1 MISKYQ
7 FPRDLSE
14 EFKKIYFLAYETLNR
29 DFGSMDVS
37 TDTKKNAGLLNTTDT
52 VYNSNLKAIIAL
64 PMPEQF
70 GDDLVHTWEKKD
82 TLESLDAGAAS
93 ATDAMI
99 GVAALSSIFK
109 SIQGFAAPLIGTLS
123 LSKVVTGFLNAG
135 KSPSVGLMSM
145 FSGARKTLVN
155 PDYWQNYTGSDPRTF
170 EFKYIFQPRSREE
183 ATEVLNIL
191 RVFKMLSSPRLE
203 NVPNSGSLKDSI
215 IGIFKNTIKPNESE
229 GSSTLSP
236 NQAEEI
242 QKGLG
247 TELSNF
253 LEGKTNQS
261 LQNLSNAQSF
271 VGAIKQP
278 HYWKIVLG
286 NNHLNNLTKMTELV
300 CNKVGISFGSSKM
313 EVFSDGIPKI
323 MELSLSFAEIKLKYE
338 NDFETPFTT
347 NDKANS
353 DEYNNIVEAHDNAV
367 KAQQKEQAEQKAK
380 EAEQKAKEQKEQEA
394 KAAAEKEENEKRALA
409 ERAQKKLEAWISGN
423 SATAKGVKTGFGMM
437 GSRYAAASA
446 AAAAAK
452 KPNLHRENVSYYR

>member
-29 DFGSMDVS
+29 DFGDMSAS
-37 TDTKKNAGLLNTTDT
+37 TAEKKNAGLLNTTDT
-52 VYNSNLKAIIAL
+52 VSNLKAIITL
-64 PMPEQF
+64 PMPETF

-82 TLESLDAGAAS
+82 TLESLDAGASS

-109 SIQGFAAPLIGTLS
+109 SIQGIAAPLIGTLS

-170 EFKYIFQPRSREE
+170 EFKYVFQPRSREE

-203 NVPNSGSLKDSI
+203 NVAESGSFSNSI
-215 IGIFKNTIKPNESE
+215 ESIFFGDDKNNNSTSTGSEEIKPIGKEDATKQIGGFGEN
-229 GSSTLSP
+229 L
-236 NQAEEI
+236 
-242 QKGLG
+242 K
-247 TELSNF
+247 NF
-253 LEGKTNQS
+253 LEDKQKKTLQS
-261 LQNLSNAQSF
+261 LSNAQSF

-300 CNKVGISFGSSKM
+300 CTKVGISFGSSKM

-353 DEYNNIVEAHDNAV
+353 DEYNNIVENHDNAI
-367 KAQQKEQAEQKAK
+367 KAQKQKEQKEAEEKQKQKEQAEKNKKRLEDLAK
-380 EAEQKAKEQKEQEA
+380 QAQEA
-394 KAAAEKEENEKRALA
+394 
-409 ERAQKKLEAWISGN
+409 LEASIKN
-423 SATAKGVKTGFGMM
+423 KSALFKGFGAVAGMFV
-437 GSRYAAASA
+437 GNGKPTNIPTTSIPTTNSQRI
-446 AAAAAK
+446 
-452 KPNLHRENVSYYR
+452 PNLHR

>member
-29 DFGSMDVS
+29 DFGSMETS
-37 TDTKKNAGLLNTTDT
+37 TAEKKNAGLLNTTDT
-52 VYNSNLKAIIAL
+52 VSNLKAIITL

-109 SIQGFAAPLIGTLS
+109 SLQSVAAPLIGTLS

-170 EFKYIFQPRSREE
+170 EFKYVFQPRSREE

-203 NVPNSGSLKDSI
+203 NVSESGSFGETIKNIFIGKASEEEKTINAQDAANEMSSFGGKLKD
-215 IGIFKNTIKPNESE
+215 
-229 GSSTLSP
+229 
-236 NQAEEI
+236 
-242 QKGLG
+242 
-247 TELSNF
+247 F
-253 LEGKTNQS
+253 LEDKQKKTLQS
-261 LQNLSNAQSF
+261 LSLAQSF

-300 CNKVGISFGSSKM
+300 CTKVGISFGSSKM

-353 DEYNNIVEAHDNAV
+353 DEFSNIVEVHDNAV

-409 ERAQKKLEAWISGN
+409 EKAQKDLEAWISGN
-423 SATAKGVKTGFGMM
+423 SATAKGVKAGFGMM
-437 GSRYAAASA
+437 GSRYAAA
-446 AAAAAK
+446 AK
-452 KPNLHRENVSYYR
+452 KRNDQENISWN

>member
-29 DFGSMDVS
+29 DFGDMSAS
-37 TDTKKNAGLLNTTDT
+37 TAEKKNAGLLNTTDT
-52 VYNSNLKAIIAL
+52 VSNLKAIITL

-109 SIQGFAAPLIGTLS
+109 SIQGIAAPLIGTLS

-155 PDYWQNYTGSDPRTF
+155 PDYWQNYTGSEPRTF
-170 EFKYIFQPRSREE
+170 EFKYVFQPRSREE

-203 NVPNSGSLKDSI
+203 NVIESGTFGQSIKDVFTGGFTSEEGEKTLTNEQVAGTVEKTLGQDLKDFLEKKSGQSLK
-215 IGIFKNTIKPNESE
+215 
-229 GSSTLSP
+229 
-236 NQAEEI
+236 
-242 QKGLG
+242 
-247 TELSNF
+247 
-253 LEGKTNQS
+253 
-261 LQNLSNAQSF
+261 NLSNAQSF

-300 CNKVGISFGSSKM
+300 CTKVGITFGSSKM

-353 DEYNNIVEAHDNAV
+353 DEFNNIVEAHDNAV
-367 KAQQKEQAEQKAK
+367 KAQKQKEQKESEEKQKQKEQAEQNKKRMEDLAK
-380 EAEQKAKEQKEQEA
+380 Q
-394 KAAAEKEENEKRALA
+394 
-409 ERAQKKLEAWISGN
+409 AQQALEASIKNKSAFFKGMGLFAGAFVGN
-423 SATAKGVKTGFGMM
+423 GKTTNIPTTN
-437 GSRYAAASA
+437 SQR
-446 AAAAAK
+446 
-452 KPNLHRENVSYYR
+452 PNLHRQNVNYYR

>member
-29 DFGSMDVS
+29 DFGDMSAS
-37 TDTKKNAGLLNTTDT
+37 TDTKKNAGLLNTTDS
-52 VYNSNLKAIIAL
+52 VSNLKAIITL
-64 PMPEQF
+64 PMPETF
-70 GDDLVHTWEKKD
+70 GDDLAHTWEKKD

-109 SIQGFAAPLIGTLS
+109 SLQSVAAPLIGTLS

-155 PDYWQNYTGSDPRTF
+155 PDYWQNYTGSEPRTF

-203 NVPNSGSLKDSI
+203 NVSETGSFGKSI
-215 IGIFKNTIKPNESE
+215 KEVFTGGFTSEESE
-229 GSSTLSP
+229 KTLTKE
-236 NQAEEI
+236 QAVAGVE
-242 QKGLG
+242 KTLG
-247 TELSNF
+247 TELKDF
-253 LEGKTNQS
+253 LEDKQKNT
-261 LQNLSNAQSF
+261 LQGLSKAQSF

-300 CNKVGISFGSSKM
+300 CTKVGITFGSSKM

-353 DEYNNIVEAHDNAV
+353 DEYSNIVEAHDNAV
-367 KAQQKEQAEQKAK
+367 KAQQKEQAEQKTK
-380 EAEQKAKEQKEQEA
+380 EAEQRAKEQKEAEA
-394 KAAAEKEENEKRALA
+394 KEAKEKEEKEKRALA
-409 ERAQKKLEAWISGN
+409 EQAQKALEAMIKNN
-423 SATAKGVKTGFGMM
+423 SATVGAVSTVVGNLIGG
-437 GSRYAAASA
+437 AASVA
-446 AAAAAK
+446 EQAEYQKYVQKMKQSSWAT
-452 KPNLHRENVSYYR
+452 NLTE

>member
-29 DFGSMDVS
+29 DFGDMSAS

-52 VYNSNLKAIIAL
+52 VSNLKAIITL
-64 PMPEQF
+64 PMPETF
-70 GDDLVHTWEKKD
+70 GDDLAHTWEKKD

-155 PDYWQNYTGSDPRTF
+155 PDYWQNYTGSEPRTF
-170 EFKYIFQPRSREE
+170 EFKYVFQPRSREE

-203 NVPNSGSLKDSI
+203 NVSSKGSLSGSIKEV
-215 IGIFKNTIKPNESE
+215 FKNTITPNESE
-229 GSSTLSP
+229 GSSSLSDDST
-236 NQAEEI
+236 ATEI
-242 QKGLG
+242 EKGLG
-247 TELSNF
+247 EELKKF
-253 LEGKTNQS
+253 LENKEKKI

-300 CNKVGISFGSSKM
+300 CTKVGVSFGSSKM

-338 NDFETPFTT
+338 NDFETPFTL
-347 NDKANS
+347 NDKTNS
-353 DEYNNIVEAHDNAV
+353 DEYSNIVEAHDNAI

-380 EAEQKAKEQKEQEA
+380 EAEQKAKEQKEAEA
-394 KAAAEKEENEKRALA
+394 KEAKEKEEKEKRALA
-409 ERAQKKLEAWISGN
+409 ERAQKALETWINGNTATVSGGIN
-423 SATAKGVKTGFGMM
+423 AGVQTLAKNFVKT
-437 GSRYAAASA
+437 
-446 AAAAAK
+446 
-452 KPNLHRENVSYYR
+452 NLRQSGYFEN

>member
-29 DFGSMDVS
+29 NFGDMSAS
-37 TDTKKNAGLLNTTDT
+37 TAEKKNAGLLNTTDT
-52 VYNSNLKAIIAL
+52 VSNLKAIITL
-64 PMPEQF
+64 PMPETF

-82 TLESLDAGAAS
+82 TLESLDAGASS

-109 SIQGFAAPLIGTLS
+109 SIQGIAAPLIGTLS

-203 NVPNSGSLKDSI
+203 NVTESGSLKNSI
-215 IGIFKNTIKPNESE
+215 IGIFKNTITPNESE
-229 GSSTLSP
+229 GSSSLTDD
-236 NQAEEI
+236 QATRIE
-242 QKGLG
+242 KGLG
-247 TELSNF
+247 QELKDF
-253 LEGKTNQS
+253 LEDKQHQT

-300 CNKVGISFGSSKM
+300 CTKVGIAFGSSKM

-338 NDFETPFTT
+338 NDFETPFTL

-380 EAEQKAKEQKEQEA
+380 EAEQKAKEQKEAEA
-394 KAAAEKEENEKRALA
+394 KAAAEKEEKEKRALA
-409 ERAQKKLEAWISGN
+409 EKAQKALEAWISGN
-423 SATAKGVKTGFGMM
+423 SATAKGVKAGFGMM
-437 GSRYAAASA
+437 GSRYAAD
-446 AAAAAK
+446 AK
-452 KPNLHRENVSYYR
+452 KLSDQENISWN

>member
-29 DFGSMDVS
+29 DFGDMSAS
-37 TDTKKNAGLLNTTDT
+37 TAEKKNAGLLNTTDT
-52 VYNSNLKAIIAL
+52 VSNLKAIITL

-70 GDDLVHTWEKKD
+70 QDDLAHTWEKKD

-155 PDYWQNYTGSDPRTF
+155 PDYWQNYAGSEPRTF
-170 EFKYIFQPRSREE
+170 DFKYIFQPRSREE

-203 NVPNSGSLKDSI
+203 NVSETGSFGKSIKEVFTGGFTSEEGETTLKNDQVA
-215 IGIFKNTIKPNESE
+215 
-229 GSSTLSP
+229 SSVEKT
-236 NQAEEI
+236 
-242 QKGLG
+242 LG
-247 TELSNF
+247 TELKDF
-253 LEGKTNQS
+253 LEKKSGQS
-261 LQNLSNAQSF
+261 LKNLSNAQSF

-300 CNKVGISFGSSKM
+300 CNKVGITFGSSKM

-353 DEYNNIVEAHDNAV
+353 DEFSNIVEAHDNAV

-394 KAAAEKEENEKRALA
+394 KAAAEKEEKEKRALA
-409 ERAQKKLEAWISGN
+409 EKAQKALEAWISGN
-423 SATAKGVKTGFGMM
+423 SATAKGVKAGFGMM
-437 GSRYAAASA
+437 GSRYAAD
-446 AAAAAK
+446 AK
-452 KPNLHRENVSYYR
+452 KLSDQENISWN

>member
-29 DFGSMDVS
+29 DFGSMETS
-37 TDTKKNAGLLNTTDT
+37 TAEKKNAGLLNTTDT
-52 VYNSNLKAIIAL
+52 VSNLKAIITL

-82 TLESLDAGAAS
+82 TLESLDAGASS

-109 SIQGFAAPLIGTLS
+109 SLQSVAAPLIGTLS

-203 NVPNSGSLKDSI
+203 NVAESGSFGETIKNIFISKTENESTITSEEAGKQMSSFGEELKKFLEDKQ
-215 IGIFKNTIKPNESE
+215 KNTLQ
-229 GSSTLSP
+229 GLS
-236 NQAEEI
+236 
-242 QKGLG
+242 K
-247 TELSNF
+247 
-253 LEGKTNQS
+253 
-261 LQNLSNAQSF
+261 AQSF

-300 CNKVGISFGSSKM
+300 CTKVGISFGSSKM

-353 DEYNNIVEAHDNAV
+353 DEFSNIVEAHDNAI
-367 KAQQKEQAEQKAK
+367 KAQKQKEQKEAEEKQKQKEQAEQNKKRMEDLAK
-380 EAEQKAKEQKEQEA
+380 Q
-394 KAAAEKEENEKRALA
+394 
-409 ERAQKKLEAWISGN
+409 AQQALEASIKN
-423 SATAKGVKTGFGMM
+423 KSAFFKGFGAVA
-437 GSRYAAASA
+437 GAFVGNGKPTSIPTTNSQG
-446 AAAAAK
+446 
-452 KPNLHRENVSYYR
+452 PNLNRKNVNYFR

>member
-29 DFGSMDVS
+29 DFGDMSAS

-52 VYNSNLKAIIAL
+52 VSNLKAIITL

-109 SIQGFAAPLIGTLS
+109 SIQGIAAPLIGTLS

-170 EFKYIFQPRSREE
+170 EFKYVFQPRSREE

-203 NVPNSGSLKDSI
+203 NVPSSGDFKGA
-215 IGIFKNTIKPNESE
+215 IGKIFTGGFTSNESE
-229 GSSTLSP
+229 EPALTDE
-236 NQAEEI
+236 QKKTRIE
-242 QKGLG
+242 KGLG
-247 TELSNF
+247 EELSKF
-253 LEGKTNQS
+253 LEDKQKNTLQS
-261 LQNLSNAQSF
+261 LSNAQSF

-300 CNKVGISFGSSKM
+300 CTKVGISFGSSKM

-353 DEYNNIVEAHDNAV
+353 DEYSNIVEAHDNAI
-367 KAQQKEQAEQKAK
+367 KAQKEKEQKQKEQAEKNKKRMEDLAK
-380 EAEQKAKEQKEQEA
+380 QAQQALEAAIKNNSAFFKGFG
-394 KAAAEKEENEKRALA
+394 ALA
-409 ERAQKKLEAWISGN
+409 GAVAGN
-423 SATAKGVKTGFGMM
+423 GKTT
-437 GSRYAAASA
+437 SIPTTNSQR
-446 AAAAAK
+446 
-452 KPNLHRENVSYYR
+452 PNLHR

>member
-29 DFGSMDVS
+29 DFGSMETS
-37 TDTKKNAGLLNTTDT
+37 TAEKKNAGLLNTTDT
-52 VYNSNLKAIIAL
+52 VSNLKAIITL
-64 PMPEQF
+64 PMPETF

-82 TLESLDAGAAS
+82 TLESLDAGASS

-109 SIQGFAAPLIGTLS
+109 SIQGIAAPLIGTLS

-170 EFKYIFQPRSREE
+170 EFKYVFQPRSREE

-203 NVPNSGSLKDSI
+203 NVAESGSFSNSI
-215 IGIFKNTIKPNESE
+215 ESIFFGEEST
-229 GSSTLSP
+229 GSSSLTDD
-236 NQAEEI
+236 QATRIE
-242 QKGLG
+242 QGLG

-261 LQNLSNAQSF
+261 LKNLSNAQSF

-300 CNKVGISFGSSKM
+300 CTKVGIAFGSSKM

-338 NDFETPFTT
+338 NDFETPFTL

-353 DEYNNIVEAHDNAV
+353 DEFSNIVEAHDNAV

-380 EAEQKAKEQKEQEA
+380 EAEQKAKEQKEAEA
-394 KAAAEKEENEKRALA
+394 KAAAEKEEKEKRALA
-409 ERAQKKLEAWISGN
+409 EKAQKDLEAWISGN
-423 SATAKGVKTGFGMM
+423 SATAKGVKAGFGMM
-437 GSRYAAASA
+437 GSRYAAD
-446 AAAAAK
+446 AK
-452 KPNLHRENVSYYR
+452 KLNEQENISWN

>member
-29 DFGSMDVS
+29 DFGSMKAS
-37 TDTKKNAGLLNTTDT
+37 TAEKKNAGLLNTIDS
-52 VYNSNLKAIIAL
+52 VSNLKAIITL

-82 TLESLDAGAAS
+82 TLESLDAGASS

-109 SIQGFAAPLIGTLS
+109 SLQSVAAPVIGTLS

-170 EFKYIFQPRSREE
+170 EFKYVFQPRSREE

-203 NVPNSGSLKDSI
+203 NVIEGKEFKDAVVSVFKFDSGEEK
-215 IGIFKNTIKPNESE
+215 E
-229 GSSTLSP
+229 GSSTFTT
-236 NQAEEI
+236 NQTDRI
-242 QKGLG
+242 SKGLG
-247 TELSNF
+247 EELSNF
-253 LEGKTNQS
+253 LEDKEKKT
-261 LQNLSNAQSF
+261 LQNLSNMQSF

-323 MELSLSFAEIKLKYE
+323 MELCLSFAEIKLKYE

-353 DEYNNIVEAHDNAV
+353 DEYNNIVENHDNAI
-367 KAQQKEQAEQKAK
+367 KAQKQKEQKEAEEKQKQKEQAEQNKKRMEDLAK
-380 EAEQKAKEQKEQEA
+380 Q
-394 KAAAEKEENEKRALA
+394 
-409 ERAQKKLEAWISGN
+409 AQQALEASIKNN
-423 SATAKGVKTGFGMM
+423 SALFKGFGAVA
-437 GSRYAAASA
+437 GALVGNGKTTSIPTTNSQR
-446 AAAAAK
+446 
-452 KPNLHRENVSYYR
+452 PNLHRENVSYYR

>member
-29 DFGSMDVS
+29 DFGSMKAS
-37 TDTKKNAGLLNTTDT
+37 TAEKKNAGLLNTTDT
-52 VYNSNLKAIIAL
+52 VSNLKAIITL

-109 SIQGFAAPLIGTLS
+109 SIQGIAAPLIGTLS

-203 NVPNSGSLKDSI
+203 NVIEGKEFKDAVVSVFKFDSGEEK
-215 IGIFKNTIKPNESE
+215 E
-229 GSSTLSP
+229 GSSTFTTDQTDRIS
-236 NQAEEI
+236 
-242 QKGLG
+242 KGLG
-247 TELSNF
+247 EELSNF
-253 LEGKTNQS
+253 LEDKEKKT
-261 LQNLSNAQSF
+261 LQNLSNMQSF

-300 CNKVGISFGSSKM
+300 CTKVGISFGSSKM

-353 DEYNNIVEAHDNAV
+353 DEFSNIVEAHDNAV

-394 KAAAEKEENEKRALA
+394 KAAAEKEENEKRAFA
-409 ERAQKKLEAWISGN
+409 EKAQKALEAWISGN
-423 SATAKGVKTGFGMM
+423 SATAKGVKAGFGMM
-437 GSRYAAASA
+437 GSRYAAD
-446 AAAAAK
+446 AK
-452 KPNLHRENVSYYR
+452 KAEFQKYVQKVRQSPLITR

>member
-29 DFGSMDVS
+29 DFGDMSVS

-52 VYNSNLKAIIAL
+52 VSNLKAIITL

-82 TLESLDAGAAS
+82 TLESLDAGASS

-109 SIQGFAAPLIGTLS
+109 SIQGIAAPLIGTLS

-170 EFKYIFQPRSREE
+170 EFKYVFQPRSREE

-203 NVPNSGSLKDSI
+203 NVPNSGDFKKSVI
-215 IGIFKNTIKPNESE
+215 QIFTGGNSNEAAT
-229 GSSTLSP
+229 GS
-236 NQAEEI
+236 EEI
-242 QKGLG
+242 IDRKNAAEQIGDFG
-247 TELSNF
+247 NQLSTF
-253 LEGKTNQS
+253 LEKKSGQS

-353 DEYNNIVEAHDNAV
+353 DEFSNIVEAHDNAI
-367 KAQQKEQAEQKAK
+367 KAQKQKEQKEAEEKQKQKEQAEQNKKRMEDLAK
-380 EAEQKAKEQKEQEA
+380 QAQQALEASIKNNSALFKGFGA
-394 KAAAEKEENEKRALA
+394 VAGALA
-409 ERAQKKLEAWISGN
+409 GN
-423 SATAKGVKTGFGMM
+423 GKTTSIPTAN
-437 GSRYAAASA
+437 SQR
-446 AAAAAK
+446 
-452 KPNLHRENVSYYR
+452 PNLQRKNTNYFR

>member
-29 DFGSMDVS
+29 DFGSMETSKDG
-37 TDTKKNAGLLNTTDT
+37 KKNPGLLNTTDT
-52 VYNSNLKAIIAL
+52 VSDLKAIITL

-70 GDDLVHTWEKKD
+70 GDDLTHTWEKKD

-109 SIQGFAAPLIGTLS
+109 SIQGIAAPLIGTLS

-155 PDYWQNYTGSDPRTF
+155 PDYWQNYAGSEPRTF

-203 NVPNSGSLKDSI
+203 NVSESGSFGKSI
-215 IGIFKNTIKPNESE
+215 KEVFTGGFSE
-229 GSSTLSP
+229 EGEKTLANDQVASSVEKT
-236 NQAEEI
+236 
-242 QKGLG
+242 LG
-247 TELSNF
+247 TELKDF
-253 LEGKTNQS
+253 LEKKSGQS
-261 LQNLSNAQSF
+261 LKNLSNAQSF

-300 CNKVGISFGSSKM
+300 CTKVGVSFGSSKM

-353 DEYNNIVEAHDNAV
+353 DEYSNIVEAHDNAV

-394 KAAAEKEENEKRALA
+394 KAAAEKEEKEKRALA
-409 ERAQKKLEAWISGN
+409 ERAQKALEAWISGN
-423 SATAKGVKTGFGMM
+423 SATAKGVKAGFGMM
-437 GSRYAAASA
+437 GSRYAAD
-446 AAAAAK
+446 AK
-452 KPNLHRENVSYYR
+452 KLSDQENISWN

>member
-29 DFGSMDVS
+29 DFGSMETS
-37 TDTKKNAGLLNTTDT
+37 TAEKKNAGLLNTTDT
-52 VYNSNLKAIIAL
+52 VSNLKAIITL
-64 PMPEQF
+64 PMPETF

-109 SIQGFAAPLIGTLS
+109 SIQGIAAPLIGTLS

-155 PDYWQNYTGSDPRTF
+155 PDYWQNYTGSEPRTF
-170 EFKYIFQPRSREE
+170 EFKYVFQPRSREE

-203 NVPNSGSLKDSI
+203 NVIESGNFGKSIKDIFIGSFTSEEGETTLKNDQVADSVER
-215 IGIFKNTIKPNESE
+215 T
-229 GSSTLSP
+229 
-236 NQAEEI
+236 
-242 QKGLG
+242 LG
-247 TELSNF
+247 TELKDF
-253 LEGKTNQS
+253 LEKKSGQS
-261 LQNLSNAQSF
+261 LKNLSNAQSF

-300 CNKVGISFGSSKM
+300 CTKVGIAFGSSKM

-380 EAEQKAKEQKEQEA
+380 EAEQKAKEQKEAEA
-394 KAAAEKEENEKRALA
+394 KAAAEKEEKEKRALA
-409 ERAQKKLEAWISGN
+409 EKAQKALEAWISGN
-423 SATAKGVKTGFGMM
+423 SATAKGVKAGFGMM
-437 GSRYAAASA
+437 GSRYAAD
-446 AAAAAK
+446 AK
-452 KPNLHRENVSYYR
+452 KLSDQENISWN

>member
-29 DFGSMDVS
+29 DFGDMSAS
-37 TDTKKNAGLLNTTDT
+37 TAEKKNPGLLNTTDT
-52 VYNSNLKAIIAL
+52 VSNLKAIITL

-70 GDDLVHTWEKKD
+70 GDDLTHTWEKKD
-82 TLESLDAGAAS
+82 TLESLDAGASS

-109 SIQGFAAPLIGTLS
+109 SIQGIAAPLIGTLS

-170 EFKYIFQPRSREE
+170 EFKYVFQPRSREE

-203 NVPNSGSLKDSI
+203 NVPNSGDFKKSVI
-215 IGIFKNTIKPNESE
+215 QIFTGGNSNEAAT
-229 GSSTLSP
+229 GS
-236 NQAEEI
+236 EEI
-242 QKGLG
+242 IDRKNAAEQIGDFG
-247 TELSNF
+247 DQLSTF
-253 LEGKTNQS
+253 LEKKSGQS

-353 DEYNNIVEAHDNAV
+353 DEYRNIVEAHDNAV

-409 ERAQKKLEAWISGN
+409 EKAQKKLEAWISGN
-423 SATAKGVKTGFGMM
+423 SATAKGVKAGFGMM
-437 GSRYAAASA
+437 GSRFAAD
-446 AAAAAK
+446 AK
-452 KPNLHRENVSYYR
+452 KLNDQENISWN

>member
-29 DFGSMDVS
+29 DFGDMSAS
-37 TDTKKNAGLLNTTDT
+37 TAEKKNAGLLNTTDT
-52 VYNSNLKAIIAL
+52 VSNLKAIITL

-70 GDDLVHTWEKKD
+70 QDDLAHTWEKKD

-155 PDYWQNYTGSDPRTF
+155 PDYWQNYAGSEPRTF
-170 EFKYIFQPRSREE
+170 DFKYIFQPRSREE

-203 NVPNSGSLKDSI
+203 NVSETGSFGKSIKEVFTGGFTSEEGETTLKNDQVA
-215 IGIFKNTIKPNESE
+215 
-229 GSSTLSP
+229 SSVEKT
-236 NQAEEI
+236 
-242 QKGLG
+242 LG
-247 TELSNF
+247 TELKDF
-253 LEGKTNQS
+253 LEKKSGQS
-261 LQNLSNAQSF
+261 LKNLSNAQSF

-300 CNKVGISFGSSKM
+300 CNKVGITFGSSKM

-353 DEYNNIVEAHDNAV
+353 DEFSNIVEAHDNAV

-394 KAAAEKEENEKRALA
+394 KAAAEKEEKEKRALA
-409 ERAQKKLEAWISGN
+409 EKAQKALEAWISGN
-423 SATAKGVKTGFGMM
+423 SATAKGVKAGFGMM
-437 GSRYAAASA
+437 GSRYAAD
-446 AAAAAK
+446 AK
-452 KPNLHRENVSYYR
+452 KLSEQENISWN

>member
-29 DFGSMDVS
+29 DFGDMSAS
-37 TDTKKNAGLLNTTDT
+37 TDTKKNAGLLNTTDS
-52 VYNSNLKAIIAL
+52 VSNLKAIITL
-64 PMPEQF
+64 PMPETF
-70 GDDLVHTWEKKD
+70 GDDLAHTWEKKD

-170 EFKYIFQPRSREE
+170 EFKYVFQPRSREE

-229 GSSTLSP
+229 GSSSLTDD
-236 NQAEEI
+236 QATRIE
-242 QKGLG
+242 KGLG
-247 TELSNF
+247 QELKDF
-253 LEGKTNQS
+253 LEDKQHQT

-300 CNKVGISFGSSKM
+300 CTKVGITFGSSKM

-338 NDFETPFTT
+338 NDFETPFTL

-353 DEYNNIVEAHDNAV
+353 DEYSNIVEAHDNAV
-367 KAQQKEQAEQKAK
+367 KAQ
-380 EAEQKAKEQKEQEA
+380 EAEQKAKEEQAQKEQTEKEQ
-394 KAAAEKEENEKRALA
+394 KAKEENEKKALA
-409 ERAQKKLEAWISGN
+409 ERAQKALETWINGN
-423 SATAKGVKTGFGMM
+423 TAAVSTGINAGVQ
-437 GSRYAAASA
+437 
-446 AAAAAK
+446 
-452 KPNLHRENVSYYR
+452 NLAQTLTKNFVKNNLRQPGYFEN

>member
-29 DFGSMDVS
+29 DFGDMSAS
-37 TDTKKNAGLLNTTDT
+37 TAEKKNAGLLNTTDT
-52 VYNSNLKAIIAL
+52 VSNLKAIITL
-64 PMPEQF
+64 PMPETF

-82 TLESLDAGAAS
+82 TLESLDAGASS

-109 SIQGFAAPLIGTLS
+109 SIQGIAAPLIGTLS

-170 EFKYIFQPRSREE
+170 EFKYVFQPRSREE

-203 NVPNSGSLKDSI
+203 NVIESGSFGKSIKEVFTGGFTSEEGEKTLTKEQAVAGVEKTLGTDLKD
-215 IGIFKNTIKPNESE
+215 
-229 GSSTLSP
+229 
-236 NQAEEI
+236 
-242 QKGLG
+242 
-247 TELSNF
+247 F
-253 LEGKTNQS
+253 LEKKSGQS
-261 LQNLSNAQSF
+261 LKNLSNAQSF

-300 CNKVGISFGSSKM
+300 CTKVGIAFGSSKM

-338 NDFETPFTT
+338 NDFETPFTL

-353 DEYNNIVEAHDNAV
+353 DEFSNIVEAHDNAV

-380 EAEQKAKEQKEQEA
+380 EAEQKAKEQKEAEA
-394 KAAAEKEENEKRALA
+394 KAAAEKEEKEKRALA
-409 ERAQKKLEAWISGN
+409 EKAQKALEAWISGN
-423 SATAKGVKTGFGMM
+423 SATAKGVKAGFGMM
-437 GSRYAAASA
+437 GSRFAAD
-446 AAAAAK
+446 AK
-452 KPNLHRENVSYYR
+452 KLSDQENISWN

>member
-29 DFGSMDVS
+29 DFGDMRTS

-52 VYNSNLKAIIAL
+52 VSNLKAIITL

-70 GDDLVHTWEKKD
+70 GDDLAHTWEKKD
-82 TLESLDAGAAS
+82 TLESLDAGATS

-109 SIQGFAAPLIGTLS
+109 SLQSVAAPLIGTLS

-155 PDYWQNYTGSDPRTF
+155 PDYWQNYTGSEPRTF
-170 EFKYIFQPRSREE
+170 EFKYVFQPRSREE

-203 NVPNSGSLKDSI
+203 NVTEKGNFKDSI
-215 IGIFKNTIKPNESE
+215 KEVFTFGTSGEEKTIESDDA
-229 GSSTLSP
+229 T
-236 NQAEEI
+236 NQMASFGENL
-242 QKGLG
+242 K
-247 TELSNF
+247 NF
-253 LEGKTNQS
+253 LEQKQKNT
-261 LQNLSNAQSF
+261 LQNLSNLQTF

-300 CNKVGISFGSSKM
+300 CTKVGISFGSSKM
-313 EVFSDGIPKI
+313 EVFSDGIPKL

-353 DEYNNIVEAHDNAV
+353 DEYDKIVENHDNAV

-394 KAAAEKEENEKRALA
+394 KAAAEKEEKEKRALA
-409 ERAQKKLEAWISGN
+409 ERAQKNLEASIKNN
-423 SATAKGVKTGFGMM
+423 SALLKGMGALVGALVGNGKTT
-437 GSRYAAASA
+437 SIPTTKSQR
-446 AAAAAK
+446 
-452 KPNLHRENVSYYR
+452 PNLHRENVSYYR

>member
-29 DFGSMDVS
+29 DFGDMSAS
-37 TDTKKNAGLLNTTDT
+37 TAEKKNAGLLNTTDT
-52 VYNSNLKAIIAL
+52 VSNLKAIITL

-70 GDDLVHTWEKKD
+70 QDDLAHTWEKKD
-82 TLESLDAGAAS
+82 TLESLDAGASS

-109 SIQGFAAPLIGTLS
+109 SLQSVAAPLIGTLS

-155 PDYWQNYTGSDPRTF
+155 PDYWQNYTGSEPRTF

-203 NVPNSGSLKDSI
+203 NVSESGSF
-215 IGIFKNTIKPNESE
+215 GETIKNIFIGKTGEESTITSE
-229 GSSTLSP
+229 EAGKQMSSFGENL
-236 NQAEEI
+236 
-242 QKGLG
+242 K
-247 TELSNF
+247 NF
-253 LEGKTNQS
+253 LEDKQKNT
-261 LQNLSNAQSF
+261 LQGLSKAQSF

-300 CNKVGISFGSSKM
+300 CTKVGIAFGSSKM

-353 DEYNNIVEAHDNAV
+353 DEYNNIVENHDNAI
-367 KAQQKEQAEQKAK
+367 KAQKQKEQKEAEEKQKQKEQAEKNKKRLEDLAK
-380 EAEQKAKEQKEQEA
+380 QAQEA
-394 KAAAEKEENEKRALA
+394 
-409 ERAQKKLEAWISGN
+409 LEASIKN
-423 SATAKGVKTGFGMM
+423 KSALFKGFGAVA
-437 GSRYAAASA
+437 GAVAGNG
-446 AAAAAK
+446 
-452 KPNLHRENVSYYR
+452 KPTNIPTTN

>member
-29 DFGSMDVS
+29 DFGSMETS

-52 VYNSNLKAIIAL
+52 VSNLKAIITL
-64 PMPEQF
+64 PMPETF

-82 TLESLDAGAAS
+82 TLESLDAGASS

-109 SIQGFAAPLIGTLS
+109 SLQSVAAPLIGTLS

-170 EFKYIFQPRSREE
+170 EFKYVFQPRSREE

-203 NVPNSGSLKDSI
+203 NVSETGSF
-215 IGIFKNTIKPNESE
+215 GETIKNIFNGKTGEESTITSE
-229 GSSTLSP
+229 EAGKQMSSFGEDL
-236 NQAEEI
+236 
-242 QKGLG
+242 K
-247 TELSNF
+247 NF
-253 LEGKTNQS
+253 LEDKQKNT
-261 LQNLSNAQSF
+261 LQGLSKAQSF

-300 CNKVGISFGSSKM
+300 CTKVGISFGSSKM

-380 EAEQKAKEQKEQEA
+380 EAEQKAKEQKEAEA
-394 KAAAEKEENEKRALA
+394 KAAAEKEEKEKRALA
-409 ERAQKKLEAWISGN
+409 EKAQKDLEAWISGN
-423 SATAKGVKTGFGMM
+423 SATAKGVKAGFGMM
-437 GSRYAAASA
+437 GSRYAAD
-446 AAAAAK
+446 AK
-452 KPNLHRENVSYYR
+452 KLSEQENISWN

>member
-29 DFGSMDVS
+29 DFGDMSAS

-52 VYNSNLKAIIAL
+52 VSNLKAIITL

-109 SIQGFAAPLIGTLS
+109 SIQGIAAPLIGTLS

-170 EFKYIFQPRSREE
+170 DFKYVFQPRSREE

-203 NVPNSGSLKDSI
+203 NVPSSGDFKGA
-215 IGIFKNTIKPNESE
+215 IGKIFTGGFTSNESE
-229 GSSTLSP
+229 EPALTDE
-236 NQAEEI
+236 QKKTRIE
-242 QKGLG
+242 KGLG
-247 TELSNF
+247 EELSKF
-253 LEGKTNQS
+253 LEDKQKNTLQS
-261 LQNLSNAQSF
+261 LSNAQSF

-300 CNKVGISFGSSKM
+300 CTKVGISFGSSKM

-353 DEYNNIVEAHDNAV
+353 DEYSNIVEAHDNAI
-367 KAQQKEQAEQKAK
+367 KAQKEKEQKQKEQAEKNKKRMEDLAK
-380 EAEQKAKEQKEQEA
+380 QAQQALEAAIKNNSAFFKGFG
-394 KAAAEKEENEKRALA
+394 ALA
-409 ERAQKKLEAWISGN
+409 GAVAGN
-423 SATAKGVKTGFGMM
+423 GKTT
-437 GSRYAAASA
+437 SIPTTNSQR
-446 AAAAAK
+446 
-452 KPNLHRENVSYYR
+452 PNLHR

>member
-29 DFGSMDVS
+29 DFGDMSPS
-37 TDTKKNAGLLNTTDT
+37 TDTKKNHGLLNTTDT
-52 VYNSNLKAIIAL
+52 VSNLKAIITL

-70 GDDLVHTWEKKD
+70 GDDLTHTWEKKD
-82 TLESLDAGAAS
+82 TLESLDAGAQS

-109 SIQGFAAPLIGTLS
+109 SIQGIAAPLIGTLS

-155 PDYWQNYTGSDPRTF
+155 PDYWQNYTGSEPRTF
-170 EFKYIFQPRSREE
+170 EFKYVFQPRSREE

-203 NVPNSGSLKDSI
+203 NVAESGSFSSSIESIFFGDDKNNNSTSTGSEEIIGRKDATEQIGNFGGRLKD
-215 IGIFKNTIKPNESE
+215 
-229 GSSTLSP
+229 
-236 NQAEEI
+236 
-242 QKGLG
+242 
-247 TELSNF
+247 F
-253 LEGKTNQS
+253 LEDKQKKT
-261 LQNLSNAQSF
+261 LQGLSKAQSF

-300 CNKVGISFGSSKM
+300 CTKVGVSFGSSKM

-353 DEYNNIVEAHDNAV
+353 DEFSNIVENHDNAI
-367 KAQQKEQAEQKAK
+367 KAQKQKEQKEAEEKQKQKEQAEQNKKRLEDLAK
-380 EAEQKAKEQKEQEA
+380 QAQQALEASIKNNSALFKGFGA
-394 KAAAEKEENEKRALA
+394 VAGALA
-409 ERAQKKLEAWISGN
+409 GN
-423 SATAKGVKTGFGMM
+423 GKTTNIPTTNSQG
-437 GSRYAAASA
+437 
-446 AAAAAK
+446 
-452 KPNLHRENVSYYR
+452 PNFHRENVNYFR

>member
-29 DFGSMDVS
+29 DFGDMSAS
-37 TDTKKNAGLLNTTDT
+37 TAEKKNAGLLNTTDS
-52 VYNSNLKAIIAL
+52 VSNLKAIITL

-70 GDDLVHTWEKKD
+70 QDDLAHTWEKKD

-109 SIQGFAAPLIGTLS
+109 SLQSVAAPLIGTLS

-203 NVPNSGSLKDSI
+203 NVSESGTFGETIKNIFIGKTGEESTITSKEAGEQMSSFGEDLKKFLEDKE
-215 IGIFKNTIKPNESE
+215 KNTLQ
-229 GSSTLSP
+229 GLS
-236 NQAEEI
+236 
-242 QKGLG
+242 K
-247 TELSNF
+247 
-253 LEGKTNQS
+253 
-261 LQNLSNAQSF
+261 AQSF

-300 CNKVGISFGSSKM
+300 CTKVGITFGSSKM

-353 DEYNNIVEAHDNAV
+353 DEFSNIVEAHDNAV
-367 KAQQKEQAEQKAK
+367 KAQKQKEQKEAEEKQKQKEQAEKNKKRLEDLAK
-380 EAEQKAKEQKEQEA
+380 RTQQA
-394 KAAAEKEENEKRALA
+394 
-409 ERAQKKLEAWISGN
+409 LEAAIKNKSPLFKGLGAFAGAVAGYGKPTSTPTGSIPTTN
-423 SATAKGVKTGFGMM
+423 SQ
-437 GSRYAAASA
+437 RI
-446 AAAAAK
+446 
-452 KPNLHRENVSYYR
+452 PNLHR

>member
-29 DFGSMDVS
+29 DFGDMSAS

-52 VYNSNLKAIIAL
+52 VSNLKAIITL

-70 GDDLVHTWEKKD
+70 GDDLTHTWEKKD
-82 TLESLDAGAAS
+82 TLESLDAGASS

-109 SIQGFAAPLIGTLS
+109 SIQGIAAPLIGTLS

-155 PDYWQNYTGSDPRTF
+155 PDYWQNYAGSEPRTF
-170 EFKYIFQPRSREE
+170 EFKYVFQPRSREE

-203 NVPNSGSLKDSI
+203 NVSETGSFGKSIKEVFTGGFTSEEGETTLKNDQVA
-215 IGIFKNTIKPNESE
+215 
-229 GSSTLSP
+229 SSVEKT
-236 NQAEEI
+236 
-242 QKGLG
+242 LG
-247 TELSNF
+247 TELKDF
-253 LEGKTNQS
+253 LEKKSGQS
-261 LQNLSNAQSF
+261 LKNLSNAQSF

-300 CNKVGISFGSSKM
+300 CNKVGITFGSSKM

-353 DEYNNIVEAHDNAV
+353 DEFSNIVEAHDNAV

-394 KAAAEKEENEKRALA
+394 KAAAEKEEKEKRALA
-409 ERAQKKLEAWISGN
+409 EKAQKKLEAWISGN
-423 SATAKGVKTGFGMM
+423 SATAKGVKAGFGMM
-437 GSRYAAASA
+437 GSRYAAD
-446 AAAAAK
+446 AK
-452 KPNLHRENVSYYR
+452 KLNDQENISWN

>member
-29 DFGSMDVS
+29 NFGDMSAS
-37 TDTKKNAGLLNTTDT
+37 TAEKKNAGLLNTTDT
-52 VYNSNLKAIIAL
+52 VSNLKAIITL

-82 TLESLDAGAAS
+82 TLESLDAGASS

-109 SIQGFAAPLIGTLS
+109 SIQGIAAPLIGTLS

-170 EFKYIFQPRSREE
+170 EFKYVFQPRSREE

-203 NVPNSGSLKDSI
+203 NVAESGSFGKSI
-215 IGIFKNTIKPNESE
+215 KEVFTGGFTSE
-229 GSSTLSP
+229 EGEKTLANDQVVSSVEKT
-236 NQAEEI
+236 
-242 QKGLG
+242 LG
-247 TELSNF
+247 TELKDF
-253 LEGKTNQS
+253 LEKKSGQS

-300 CNKVGISFGSSKM
+300 CTKVGISFGSSKM
-313 EVFSDGIPKI
+313 EVFSDGIPKL

-353 DEYNNIVEAHDNAV
+353 DEFNNIVEAHDNAV
-367 KAQQKEQAEQKAK
+367 KAQKQKEQKEAEEKQKQKEQAEKNKKRLEDLAK
-380 EAEQKAKEQKEQEA
+380 Q
-394 KAAAEKEENEKRALA
+394 
-409 ERAQKKLEAWISGN
+409 AQQALEASIKN
-423 SATAKGVKTGFGMM
+423 KSAFFKGFGAVA
-437 GSRYAAASA
+437 GAVAGNGKPTNIPTTNSQR
-446 AAAAAK
+446 
-452 KPNLHRENVSYYR
+452 PNLHRQNVSYYR

>member
-29 DFGSMDVS
+29 EFGSMDVS
-37 TDTKKNAGLLNTTDT
+37 TAEKKNAGLLNTTDT
-52 VYNSNLKAIIAL
+52 VSNLKAIIAL
-64 PMPEQF
+64 PMPETF

-82 TLESLDAGAAS
+82 TLESLDAGAQS

-109 SIQGFAAPLIGTLS
+109 SLQSVAAPLIGTLS

-203 NVPNSGSLKDSI
+203 NVAESGSFGESIKNIFISKTGEESTITSEEAGKQMSSFGKNLKKFLEDKQ
-215 IGIFKNTIKPNESE
+215 KNT
-229 GSSTLSP
+229 L
-236 NQAEEI
+236 
-242 QKGLG
+242 
-247 TELSNF
+247 
-253 LEGKTNQS
+253 QS
-261 LQNLSNAQSF
+261 LSLAQSF

-300 CNKVGISFGSSKM
+300 CTKVGISFGSSKM

-353 DEYNNIVEAHDNAV
+353 DEFSNIVEAHDNAV
-367 KAQQKEQAEQKAK
+367 KAQKQKEQKEAEEKQKQKEQAEKIKKNMEDFAKKAQQ
-380 EAEQKAKEQKEQEA
+380 A
-394 KAAAEKEENEKRALA
+394 
-409 ERAQKKLEAWISGN
+409 LEAAIKNKSPLF
-423 SATAKGVKTGFGMM
+423 KGLGAGFGTLA
-437 GSRYAAASA
+437 GYGKPTSTPTGGTPTTNSQRI
-446 AAAAAK
+446 
-452 KPNLHRENVSYYR
+452 PNLHR

>member
-29 DFGSMDVS
+29 DFGDMSAS
-37 TDTKKNAGLLNTTDT
+37 TDAKKNAGLLNTTDT
-52 VYNSNLKAIIAL
+52 VSNLKAIITL
-64 PMPEQF
+64 PMPETF

-109 SIQGFAAPLIGTLS
+109 SIQGIAAPLIGTLS

-170 EFKYIFQPRSREE
+170 EFKYVFQPRSREE

-203 NVPNSGSLKDSI
+203 NVAESGSFSQSIKKVFTGGFTSEEGETTLKNDQVADSVE
-215 IGIFKNTIKPNESE
+215 KT
-229 GSSTLSP
+229 
-236 NQAEEI
+236 
-242 QKGLG
+242 LG
-247 TELSNF
+247 TELKKF
-253 LEGKTNQS
+253 LEDKQKNTLQS
-261 LQNLSNAQSF
+261 LSKAQSF

-300 CNKVGISFGSSKM
+300 CTKVGVSFGSSKM

-353 DEYNNIVEAHDNAV
+353 DEFNNIVEAHDNAV
-367 KAQQKEQAEQKAK
+367 KTQKNIADAK
-380 EAEQKAKEQKEQEA
+380 NRLKDVENITQTLKEQKEKEKKETEE
-394 KAAAEKEENEKRALA
+394 KAKRAQQA
-409 ERAQKKLEAWISGN
+409 LEALIKNN
-423 SATAKGVKTGFGMM
+423 SATISSGINAGVQTLAKNF
-437 GSRYAAASA
+437 
-446 AAAAAK
+446 AK
-452 KPNLHRENVSYYR
+452 NNLRQAGYFEN

>member
-29 DFGSMDVS
+29 EFGSMKAS
-37 TDTKKNAGLLNTTDT
+37 TAEKKNPGLLNTTDT
-52 VYNSNLKAIIAL
+52 VSDLKAIITL

-70 GDDLVHTWEKKD
+70 GDDLTHTWEKKD
-82 TLESLDAGAAS
+82 TLESLDAGASS

-109 SIQGFAAPLIGTLS
+109 SLQSVAAPLIGTLS

-155 PDYWQNYTGSDPRTF
+155 PDYWQNYTGSEPRTF
-170 EFKYIFQPRSREE
+170 EFKYVFQPRSREE

-203 NVPNSGSLKDSI
+203 NVSESGSFGETIKNIFIGKAEEESTITSKEAGEQMSSFGEDLKKFLEDKQ
-215 IGIFKNTIKPNESE
+215 KNTLQ
-229 GSSTLSP
+229 GLS
-236 NQAEEI
+236 
-242 QKGLG
+242 K
-247 TELSNF
+247 
-253 LEGKTNQS
+253 
-261 LQNLSNAQSF
+261 AQSF

-300 CNKVGISFGSSKM
+300 CNKVGITFGSSKM

-353 DEYNNIVEAHDNAV
+353 DEYSNIVEAHDNAV

-409 ERAQKKLEAWISGN
+409 EKAQKKLEAWISGN
-423 SATAKGVKTGFGMM
+423 SATAKGVKAGFGMM
-437 GSRYAAASA
+437 GSKYAAD
-446 AAAAAK
+446 AK
-452 KPNLHRENVSYYR
+452 KLSDQENISWN

>member
-29 DFGSMDVS
+29 DFGDMSAS

-52 VYNSNLKAIIAL
+52 VSNLKAIITL

-70 GDDLVHTWEKKD
+70 GDDLAHTWEKKD
-82 TLESLDAGAAS
+82 TLESLDAGATS

-109 SIQGFAAPLIGTLS
+109 SLQSVAAPLIGTLS

-155 PDYWQNYTGSDPRTF
+155 PDYWQNYTGSEPRTF
-170 EFKYIFQPRSREE
+170 EFKYVFQPRSREE

-203 NVPNSGSLKDSI
+203 NVTEKGNFKDSI
-215 IGIFKNTIKPNESE
+215 KEVFTFGTSGEEKTIESDDA
-229 GSSTLSP
+229 T
-236 NQAEEI
+236 NQMASFGENL
-242 QKGLG
+242 K
-247 TELSNF
+247 NF
-253 LEGKTNQS
+253 LEQKQKNT
-261 LQNLSNAQSF
+261 LQNLSNLQTF

-300 CNKVGISFGSSKM
+300 CTKVGISFGSSKM
-313 EVFSDGIPKI
+313 EVFSDGIPKL

-353 DEYNNIVEAHDNAV
+353 DEYDKIVENHDNAV

-394 KAAAEKEENEKRALA
+394 KAAAEKEEKEKRALA
-409 ERAQKKLEAWISGN
+409 ERAQKNLEASIKNN
-423 SATAKGVKTGFGMM
+423 SALLKGMGALVGALVGNGKTT
-437 GSRYAAASA
+437 SIPTTKSQR
-446 AAAAAK
+446 
-452 KPNLHRENVSYYR
+452 PNLHRENVSYYR

>member
-29 DFGSMDVS
+29 DFGDMSVS

-52 VYNSNLKAIIAL
+52 VSNLKAIITL

-109 SIQGFAAPLIGTLS
+109 SIQGIAAPLIGTLS

-170 EFKYIFQPRSREE
+170 DFKYVFQPRSREE

-203 NVPNSGSLKDSI
+203 NVPSSGDFKGA
-215 IGIFKNTIKPNESE
+215 IGKIFTGGFTSNESE
-229 GSSTLSP
+229 EPALTDE
-236 NQAEEI
+236 QKKTRIE
-242 QKGLG
+242 KGLG
-247 TELSNF
+247 EELSKF
-253 LEGKTNQS
+253 LEDKQKNTLQS
-261 LQNLSNAQSF
+261 LSNAQSF

-300 CNKVGISFGSSKM
+300 CTKVGISFGSSKM

-353 DEYNNIVEAHDNAV
+353 DEYSNIVEAHDNAI
-367 KAQQKEQAEQKAK
+367 KAQKEKEQKQKEQAEKNKKRMEDLAK
-380 EAEQKAKEQKEQEA
+380 QAQQALEAAIKNNSAFFKGFG
-394 KAAAEKEENEKRALA
+394 ALA
-409 ERAQKKLEAWISGN
+409 GAVAGN
-423 SATAKGVKTGFGMM
+423 GKTT
-437 GSRYAAASA
+437 SIPTTNSQR
-446 AAAAAK
+446 
-452 KPNLHRENVSYYR
+452 PNLHR

>member
-29 DFGSMDVS
+29 DFGDMSVS
-37 TDTKKNAGLLNTTDT
+37 TAEKKNAGLLNTTDS
-52 VYNSNLKAIIAL
+52 VVVSNLKAIITL
-64 PMPEQF
+64 PMPETF

-109 SIQGFAAPLIGTLS
+109 SIQGIAAPLIGTLS

-203 NVPNSGSLKDSI
+203 NVIENGNFGKSIKEVFTGGFTSEEGETTLTKEQAVAGVEKTLGQDLKD
-215 IGIFKNTIKPNESE
+215 
-229 GSSTLSP
+229 
-236 NQAEEI
+236 
-242 QKGLG
+242 
-247 TELSNF
+247 F
-253 LEGKTNQS
+253 LEKKSGQS
-261 LQNLSNAQSF
+261 LRNLSNAQSF

-338 NDFETPFTT
+338 NDFETPFTL

-353 DEYNNIVEAHDNAV
+353 DEYSNIVEAHDNAV

-380 EAEQKAKEQKEQEA
+380 EAEQKAKEQKEAEA
-394 KAAAEKEENEKRALA
+394 KEAKEKEEKEKRALA
-409 ERAQKKLEAWISGN
+409 EKAQKALEAWISGN
-423 SATAKGVKTGFGMM
+423 SATAKGVKAGFGMM
-437 GSRYAAASA
+437 GSRYAAD
-446 AAAAAK
+446 AK
-452 KPNLHRENVSYYR
+452 KLSDQENISWN

>member
-29 DFGSMDVS
+29 NFGSMETSKDG
-37 TDTKKNAGLLNTTDT
+37 KKNPGLLNTTDT
-52 VYNSNLKAIIAL
+52 VSDLKAIITL

-70 GDDLVHTWEKKD
+70 GDDLTHTWEKKD
-82 TLESLDAGAAS
+82 TLESLDAGASS

-109 SIQGFAAPLIGTLS
+109 SLQSVAAPLIGTLS

-155 PDYWQNYTGSDPRTF
+155 PDYWQNYTGSEPRTF
-170 EFKYIFQPRSREE
+170 EFKYVFQPRSREE

-203 NVPNSGSLKDSI
+203 NVSESGSFGETIKNIFIGKASEEEKTIDAQDAGKEMSSFGEDLKKFLEDKQ
-215 IGIFKNTIKPNESE
+215 KNTLQ
-229 GSSTLSP
+229 GLS
-236 NQAEEI
+236 
-242 QKGLG
+242 K
-247 TELSNF
+247 
-253 LEGKTNQS
+253 
-261 LQNLSNAQSF
+261 AQSF

-300 CNKVGISFGSSKM
+300 CTKVGVSFGSSKM
-313 EVFSDGIPKI
+313 EVFSDGIPKL

-353 DEYNNIVEAHDNAV
+353 DEFSNIVEAHDNAV
-367 KAQQKEQAEQKAK
+367 KTQQKEQAEQKAK

-394 KAAAEKEENEKRALA
+394 KAAAEKEEKEKRALA
-409 ERAQKKLEAWISGN
+409 EKAQKDLEAWISGN
-423 SATAKGVKTGFGMM
+423 SATAKGVKAGFGMM
-437 GSRYAAASA
+437 GSRYAAD
-446 AAAAAK
+446 AK
-452 KPNLHRENVSYYR
+452 KLSDQENISWN

>member
-29 DFGSMDVS
+29 DFGSMETS
-37 TDTKKNAGLLNTTDT
+37 TAEKKNAGLLNTTDT
-52 VYNSNLKAIIAL
+52 VSNLKAIITL
-64 PMPEQF
+64 PMPETF

-109 SIQGFAAPLIGTLS
+109 SIQGIAAPLIGTLS

-155 PDYWQNYTGSDPRTF
+155 PDYWQNYTGSEPRTF
-170 EFKYIFQPRSREE
+170 DFKYIFQPRSREE

-203 NVPNSGSLKDSI
+203 NVSETGSFGKSIKEVFTGGFTSEEGETTLKNDQVADSVER
-215 IGIFKNTIKPNESE
+215 T
-229 GSSTLSP
+229 
-236 NQAEEI
+236 
-242 QKGLG
+242 LG
-247 TELSNF
+247 TELKDF
-253 LEGKTNQS
+253 LEKKSGQS
-261 LQNLSNAQSF
+261 LKNLSNAQSF

-300 CNKVGISFGSSKM
+300 CTKVGISFGSSKM

-353 DEYNNIVEAHDNAV
+353 DEFSNIVEAHDNAV

-380 EAEQKAKEQKEQEA
+380 EVEQKAKEQKEAEA
-394 KAAAEKEENEKRALA
+394 KAAAEKEEREKRALA
-409 ERAQKKLEAWISGN
+409 ERAQKALETWINGN
-423 SATAKGVKTGFGMM
+423 TATVTGGINAGVQTLAKNFVKN
-437 GSRYAAASA
+437 
-446 AAAAAK
+446 
-452 KPNLHRENVSYYR
+452 NLRQPGYFEN

>member
-29 DFGSMDVS
+29 NFGSMETSKDG
-37 TDTKKNAGLLNTTDT
+37 KKNPGLLNTTDT
-52 VYNSNLKAIIAL
+52 VSDLKAIITL

-70 GDDLVHTWEKKD
+70 GDDLTHTWEKKD
-82 TLESLDAGAAS
+82 TLESLDAGASS

-109 SIQGFAAPLIGTLS
+109 SLQSVAAPLIGTLS

-155 PDYWQNYTGSDPRTF
+155 PDYWQNYTGSEPRTF
-170 EFKYIFQPRSREE
+170 EFKYVFQPRSREE

-203 NVPNSGSLKDSI
+203 NVSESGSFGETIKNIFIGKASEDEKTIDAQDAGKEMSSFGEDLKKFLEDKQ
-215 IGIFKNTIKPNESE
+215 KNTLQ
-229 GSSTLSP
+229 GLS
-236 NQAEEI
+236 
-242 QKGLG
+242 K
-247 TELSNF
+247 
-253 LEGKTNQS
+253 
-261 LQNLSNAQSF
+261 AQSF

-300 CNKVGISFGSSKM
+300 CNKVGITFGSSKM

-353 DEYNNIVEAHDNAV
+353 DEFSNIVEAHDNAV
-367 KAQQKEQAEQKAK
+367 KTQQKEQAEQKAK

-394 KAAAEKEENEKRALA
+394 KAAAEKEENEKRALS
-409 ERAQKKLEAWISGN
+409 EKAQKKLEAWISGN
-423 SATAKGVKTGFGMM
+423 SATAKGVKAGFGMM
-437 GSRYAAASA
+437 GSRYAAD
-446 AAAAAK
+446 AK
-452 KPNLHRENVSYYR
+452 KLSDQENISWN

>member
-29 DFGSMDVS
+29 DFGNMSAS
-37 TDTKKNAGLLNTTDT
+37 TAEKKNAGLLNTTDT
-52 VYNSNLKAIIAL
+52 VSNLKAIITL

-109 SIQGFAAPLIGTLS
+109 SIQGIAAPLIGTLS

-203 NVPNSGSLKDSI
+203 NVIEGKEFKDAVVSVFKFDSGEEK
-215 IGIFKNTIKPNESE
+215 E
-229 GSSTLSP
+229 GSATFTPDQTERIS
-236 NQAEEI
+236 
-242 QKGLG
+242 KGLG
-247 TELSNF
+247 EELSNF
-253 LEGKTNQS
+253 LEDKEKKT
-261 LQNLSNAQSF
+261 LQNLSNLQSF

-300 CNKVGISFGSSKM
+300 CTKVGISFGSSKM

-323 MELSLSFAEIKLKYE
+323 MELSLTFAEIKLKYE

-353 DEYNNIVEAHDNAV
+353 DEYSNIVEAHDNAV
-367 KAQQKEQAEQKAK
+367 KAQKQAQKEKQAANIADAKNRLKDVQQITQQIAKERQIKERAEQV
-380 EAEQKAKEQKEQEA
+380 QKD
-394 KAAAEKEENEKRALA
+394 
-409 ERAQKKLEAWISGN
+409 LEAMMKNN
-423 SATAKGVKTGFGMM
+423 SATVGAVSTVVGNLIGG
-437 GSRYAAASA
+437 AAAVAEKAEFQKYVQKVRQS
-446 AAAAAK
+446 
-452 KPNLHRENVSYYR
+452 PLVTR

>member
-29 DFGSMDVS
+29 DFGSMETS

-52 VYNSNLKAIIAL
+52 VSNLKAIITL

-82 TLESLDAGAAS
+82 TLESLDAGASS

-109 SIQGFAAPLIGTLS
+109 SIQGIAAPLIGTLS

-135 KSPSVGLMSM
+135 KSPSVGLLSM

-170 EFKYIFQPRSREE
+170 EFKYVFQPRSREE

-203 NVPNSGSLKDSI
+203 NVPSKGDFTSA
-215 IGIFKNTIKPNESE
+215 IGKVFAGGFTSNESE
-229 GSSTLSP
+229 ASSDLTDE
-236 NQAEEI
+236 QKKARIE
-242 QKGLG
+242 KGLG
-247 TELSNF
+247 KELSNF

-261 LQNLSNAQSF
+261 LKNLSNAQSF

-300 CNKVGISFGSSKM
+300 CTKVGISFGSSKM

-353 DEYNNIVEAHDNAV
+353 DEYSNIVEAHDNAV

-380 EAEQKAKEQKEQEA
+380 EAEQKAKEQKEAEEKQKQKEQ
-394 KAAAEKEENEKRALA
+394 KEKEENKKRAFA
-409 ERAQKKLEAWISGN
+409 EKAQKDLEAWISGN
-423 SATAKGVKTGFGMM
+423 SATAKGVKAGFGMM
-437 GSRYAAASA
+437 GSRYAD
-446 AAAAAK
+446 AK
-452 KPNLHRENVSYYR
+452 KLSDQENIRWN